1 MRFFG
6 STERR
11 ENRNESLFFIFISAE
26 IPDCVFLSQAVF
38 FYPKL
43 CFPFHCF
50 RSLLPRLQP
59 QLRLRLRLRL
69 MAKSLAGK
77 SNCGKKVM
85 GTYWGSERMIF
96 FVSVRKEE
104 EELEALKKFSFL
116 VFVFLGDCVI
126 KLCLISYLNQW
137 GCNTDKLSQLDCKGS
152 SYFNQSNCKM
162 AALSGT
168 VFSWQW
174 QLNFTSHL
182 SKACQVPAA
191 SQINVLW

>member
-59 QLRLRLRLRL
+59 QPQPRLRLRL

-126 KLCLISYLNQW
+126 KLCLISNLNQC
-137 GCNTDKLSQLDCKGS
+137 GSKTD
-152 SYFNQSNCKM
+152 
-162 AALSGT
+162 
-168 VFSWQW
+168 
-174 QLNFTSHL
+174 
-182 SKACQVPAA
+182 
-191 SQINVLW
+191 

>member
-1 MRFFG
+1 MKSLTSCFGNWTSQNKFSSKSKENRFFSG
-6 STERR
+6 ECDFSVQPSVEKIGTSRCF
-11 ENRNESLFFIFISAE
+11 LFLF
-26 IPDCVFLSQAVF
+26 PRKSQTVF

-59 QLRLRLRLRL
+59 QPQLRLRL
-69 MAKSLAGK
+69 MAKSLVGK

-126 KLCLISYLNQW
+126 KLCLISNLNQC
-137 GCNTDKLSQLDCKGS
+137 GSKTD
-152 SYFNQSNCKM
+152 
-162 AALSGT
+162 
-168 VFSWQW
+168 
-174 QLNFTSHL
+174 
-182 SKACQVPAA
+182 
-191 SQINVLW
+191 